1 MTLHE
6 GLAQAVSTK
15 GPSKEGWIQAEPW
28 GREGGHFM
36 FMHLHK
42 GASKMTGTFTQRMP
56 RKEVYTGDYRVN
68 QKVETTVLG
77 LQAKECQ
84 RLPILVLNWLI
95 T

>member
-42 GASKMTGTFTQRMP
+42 GAHGYGSEGKQKIVEGGNG
-56 RKEVYTGDYRVN
+56 RKEN
-68 QKVETTVLG
+68 
-77 LQAKECQ
+77 AH
-84 RLPILVLNWLI
+84 
-95 T
+95 